1 MHFFMFQILYVC
13 VWLCN
18 RAPVPFSSVGH
29 LRICV
34 CNALEQD
41 GPGYKPSI
49 CYDLKSIKK
58 GNVSSAW
65 HHWRPGLWR
74 PSVSVGKGENMAS
87 LRNVEPQALKPMIQN
102 SWVWWPVFFE
112 KVILAHGPEVG
123 SGLWSRA
130 PVEFTRIEHYKL
142 ALKIWDN

>member
-13 VWLCN
+13 VWLC
-18 RAPVPFSSVGH
+18 RAHVPISSVGH

-58 GNVSSAW
+58 GMCHQPDTTGDQVF
-65 HHWRPGLWR
+65 
-74 PSVSVGKGENMAS
+74 E
-87 LRNVEPQALKPMIQN
+87 ALCISGQGGCSFSEKCGTTGIKTNDQN
-102 SWVWWPVFFE
+102 S
-112 KVILAHGPEVG
+112 
-123 SGLWSRA
+123 
-130 PVEFTRIEHYKL
+130 
-142 ALKIWDN
+142 